1 MTDTPV
7 RQFVDLV
14 VENGIATVTLSR
26 PEVRNAIHDAM
37 RAELI
42 GVLDRVAED
51 EAVRAVVITGRG
63 GAFCAGGDV
72 SGMRTRLAEPAG
84 EIAFNGW
91 RRQRKTHRSIAS
103 LHQMGK
109 PTVAAVAGA
118 AVGLGCDLA
127 LCCDFIVAGESAVFA
142 MSFIHRGLVPDG
154 GGLYFLPRRVGLPRA
169 KELIFS
175 GRRVK
180 ADEALRIGLADRL
193 VSDTDLLATAQAW
206 AAELGAGSPVALALT
221 KSILDRTFELPEEQ
235 VFALGRQAQAIC
247 YTTTAHRESVEAFL
261 SKAERKEA
269 DRRSTAREGTD
280 RQEPSR

>member
-1 MTDTPV
+1 MSDTSTF
-7 RQFVDLV
+7 QFVELAIETGV
-14 VENGIATVTLSR
+14 ATVTLSR
-26 PEVRNAIHDAM
+26 PEVRNAINDAM

-42 GVLDRVAED
+42 AALDRVAED
-51 EAVRAVVITGRG
+51 ETVRAVVITGAG

-72 SGMRTRLAEPAG
+72 SGMRTRLTEPAG

-109 PTVAAVAGA
+109 PTIAAVAGP

-180 ADEALRIGLADRL
+180 AEEAMRIGLVDRL
-193 VSDTDLLATAQAW
+193 VSDADLLGTAQKW

-261 SKAERKEA
+261 SKADRK
-269 DRRSTAREGTD
+269 DTD
-280 RQEPSR
+280 RKDTDQKRTDRPEPKS